1 VGDDDFDLGKPSSP
15 RDPGGLSWRDATIV
29 GGLALALPSM
39 LIAPPALGMWLDHL
53 FDTKPWLF
61 FIFLVIGFLGTG
73 IDVYLILK
81 RSKVIR

>member
-1 VGDDDFDLGKPSSP
+1 MKKDDFDLESLKTARG
-15 RDPGGLSWRDATIV
+15 RENLSWRDAMIV

-39 LIAPPALGMWLDHL
+39 LLAPPALGYWLDRY
-53 FDTKPWLF
+53 FGTGPWLF
-61 FIFLVIGFLGTG
+61 LTFLVIGFLGTG